1 MYDIFH
7 DLLNN
12 VLNYQK
18 EKGQSINCCINID
31 EEDNFLHIK
40 VKNWVADEDIGTI
53 RHTLE
58 SYKDKYDVM
67 ITSGQV
73 SKEGKTGITKIY
85 NLVSNVLNAIGNS
98 YDNQVGE
105 EGFIANIVLNISK
118 LRKES

>member
-1 MYDIFH
+1 
-7 DLLNN
+7 
-12 VLNYQK
+12 
-18 EKGQSINCCINID
+18 
-31 EEDNFLHIK
+31 
-40 VKNWVADEDIGTI
+40 
-53 RHTLE
+53 
-58 SYKDKYDVM
+58 M

-118 LRKES
+118 LRKESWIY